1 MRTESHDADP
11 FAVSFRMR
19 TLKTGVWPTFIVIV
33 YCTIYYARTWG
44 EPHRPLLLGLL
55 SVAAGSSIVVAL
67 LPMERIVRGAWRE
80 PFFITWSGTLIVLV
94 TVTASLDGGVHSPL
108 TALFF
113 LPLVYASLSYPFAAM
128 MVVGVMDLGGY
139 VLLSVLTKVQDDG
152 HAFVFSG
159 ALVTATVICA
169 WQARNHAKHRADLV
183 IASRTDP
190 LTQCLN
196 RRGFEDRLKSSLAL
210 GREVT
215 LLVFDLD
222 GFKRVNDEHGH
233 AAGDEL
239 LRWVA
244 GVLRATLRAE
254 DDVGRLG
261 GDEFAA
267 IVVGGDPLFVMRRV
281 VAALGERVPASAG
294 VAVFPHDGDTPGR
307 LHAVA
312 DASMYADKRRRG
324 TPV

>member
-11 FAVSFRMR
+11 FAISFRMR
-19 TLKTGVWPTFIVIV
+19 TLKTGVWPTFIVV
-33 YCTIYYARTWG
+33 LYCSIYYARTWG

-55 SVAAGSSIVVAL
+55 AVAAGSSIAVAL
-67 LPMERIVRGAWRE
+67 LPTERIVRGAWRE
-80 PFFITWSGTLIVLV
+80 PFFISWSGMLIILV

-159 ALVTATVICA
+159 ALVTATVVCA
-169 WQARNHAKHRADLV
+169 WQARNHAKHRADLE

-196 RRGFEDRLKSSLAL
+196 RRGFEDRLRSSLAL

-244 GVLRATLRAE
+244 GVLRATSSPR
-254 DDVGRLG
+254 
-261 GDEFAA
+261 
-267 IVVGGDPLFVMRRV
+267 
-281 VAALGERVPASAG
+281 S
-294 VAVFPHDGDTPGR
+294 
-307 LHAVA
+307 
-312 DASMYADKRRRG
+312 
-324 TPV
+324 